1 MNMSAEYLTAQV
13 LDAYNRRY
21 ALNIAGQ
28 GSKAFLGRSND
39 AVIDV
44 TDFTGI
50 VSIIL
55 RSW

>member
-28 GSKAFLGRSND
+28 GSKAFLGQSND